1 MAYKVTENDIVYLTF
16 YLKDKDPI
24 TGSISPHN
32 LSSALTISFYL
43 RAYDANVNTI
53 ETTCEVV
60 NASQGIC
67 RTRVTIPAHGDYYG
81 EVEVIEPKTRI
92 TWTDFYLE
100 VREELK

>member
-1 MAYKVTENDIVYLTF
+1 MVIRATENDIVNLTF
-16 YLKDKDPI
+16 YLRDKDPI

-32 LSSALTISFYL
+32 LSCALTISFYL

-53 ETTCEVV
+53 ETKCEVV
-60 NASQGIC
+60 NANLGIC

-81 EVEVIEPKTRI
+81 EVEVIEPETKI